1 MIKKSLIC
9 VVCPV
14 GCHIV
19 ADMEKNKVIKIT
31 GNKCPKG
38 EEYVLSEMRNPVRV
52 LTTSVL
58 AEGMPFKLIPVKTDR
73 PIPKARLL
81 EAMREVKKVRVDRP
95 IHVGDIVAA
104 NFLGT
109 DANLVATREFFH
121 PGLRKKEKPG
131 QGEK

>member
-9 VVCPV
+9 IECPL
-14 GCHIV
+14 GCHITV
-19 ADMEKNKVIKIT
+19 DTEKNKVIKIT

-38 EEYVLSEMRNPVRV
+38 EKYALSELQNPVRV

-58 AEGMPFKLIPVKTDR
+58 AEGFPFKLIPVKTDK

-81 EAMREVKKVRVDRP
+81 EAMKEVKRIRVDRP
-95 IHVGDIVAA
+95 IHVGDIVAS

-109 DANLVATREFFH
+109 DANLVATREFFRPH
-121 PGLRKKEKPG
+121 SSHK
-131 QGEK
+131 